1 MPPANPR
8 RAYRYL
14 AAAALIPGLALAG
27 MLSPKDSITLWAAN
41 IAFYGLPQLAVL
53 ALVLPFKPRPAIVVG
68 ISWGMAAYLAAFGL
82 WVFTRTHPDSM
93 AWLGYLFT
101 MPAACIGAGLA
112 LSIQHHEPHLRP
124 LAATIVALC
133 CVLLAITC
141 GQAVVCNTL
150 MDCRGVVRLAPAF
163 NGQNPDKTSAPGKSK
178 AAHRPLTPP
187 KRDRPDDCYAAVAA
201 CHQRPPSSRC
211 RPYCGHPWQSNQ
223 SLYWG

>member
-8 RAYRYL
+8 HSGL
-14 AAAALIPGLALAG
+14 HLVAAALIPGLALTCL
-27 MLSPKDSITLWAAN
+27 LSPKDSMALWAAN

-53 ALVLPFKPRPAIVVG
+53 ALVLPFKPRPAILVG

-93 AWLGYLFT
+93 AWLGYIFIL
-101 MPAACIGAGLA
+101 PATWVGAGLA
-112 LSIQHHEPHLRP
+112 LTIQHHEPHLRP

-150 MDCRGVVRLAPAF
+150 MDCSGR
-163 NGQNPDKTSAPGKSK
+163 
-178 AAHRPLTPP
+178 
-187 KRDRPDDCYAAVAA
+187 
-201 CHQRPPSSRC
+201 
-211 RPYCGHPWQSNQ
+211 
-223 SLYWG
+223 